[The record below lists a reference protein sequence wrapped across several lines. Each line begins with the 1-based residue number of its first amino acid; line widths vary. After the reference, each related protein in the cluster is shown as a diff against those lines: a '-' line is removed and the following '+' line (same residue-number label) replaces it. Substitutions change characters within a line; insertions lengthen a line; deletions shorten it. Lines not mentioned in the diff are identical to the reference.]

1 MEKTEEKKE
10 RFVFKDLGDELLIY
24 DSQSDNA
31 HFLNGTAKL
40 VFELIQKNCSF
51 DEIEEEIR
59 KATSTGRPFGSIG
72 FIEHVERVLGRQLK
86 PKKGGRPKKAK

>member
-59 KATSTGRPFGSIG
+59 KKFKVSDDKNVASEIKKTC
-72 FIEHVERVLGRQLK
+72 EDLK
-86 PKKGGRPKKAK
+86 TKGLL